1 MELGLFLHINP
12 LPFVYCASLISEIV
26 IINIFTIPFVTNN
39 LRLTKNIRGK
49 IVVNAVLSDALV
61 SYIVT
66 TAPVALVLTTGTTN

>member
-12 LPFVYCASLISEIV
+12 LTFVYWASLISEIV

-39 LRLTKNIRGK
+39 LRLTKNIRGN

-66 TAPVALVLTTGTTN
+66 TAPVALVLTTGSTN